1 LSKQKQVLKNED
13 IKAKEVRCNTE
24 EGTIGIISTQE
35 ALERAREE
43 GLDLVLIAPNANPPV
58 AKIMDYGK
66 FKYQEEKRKKEQ
78 KKNQNKIDLK
88 EIKFSIKIA
97 ENDINF
103 KIKQIKQFLKKNK
116 HVKLTVML
124 KGREIANPEL
134 AKQVL
139 EKIFNQIKDD
149 VKIEKQAKLEGRNYT
164 MIVSS
169 AI

>member
-1 LSKQKQVLKNED
+1 MSKQKQVLKNED